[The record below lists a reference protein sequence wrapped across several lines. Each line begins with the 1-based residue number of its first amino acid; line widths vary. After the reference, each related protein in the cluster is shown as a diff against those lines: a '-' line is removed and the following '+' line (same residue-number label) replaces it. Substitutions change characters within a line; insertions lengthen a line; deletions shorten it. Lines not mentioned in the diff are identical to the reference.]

1 MAGSP
6 RRVDFTRRAAREYLE
21 GLLHIAAEN
30 VFAAALVQDR
40 IEEALTLLQRHAR
53 IGRVGMVR
61 GTREFP
67 VAGTSYTIVYRV
79 RTRAIQVLRVLHQRR
94 SYP

>member
-1 MAGSP
+1 MAESP

-30 VFAAALVQDR
+30 VFAAVLVQER
-40 IEEALTLLQRHAR
+40 IEAALALLQRHAR
-53 IGRVGMVR
+53 IGRLGMVR

-67 VAGTSYTIVYRV
+67 VTRTSYTIVYRV
-79 RTRAIQVLRVLHQRR
+79 RRATIEVLRVLHQRR
-94 SYP
+94 RYP